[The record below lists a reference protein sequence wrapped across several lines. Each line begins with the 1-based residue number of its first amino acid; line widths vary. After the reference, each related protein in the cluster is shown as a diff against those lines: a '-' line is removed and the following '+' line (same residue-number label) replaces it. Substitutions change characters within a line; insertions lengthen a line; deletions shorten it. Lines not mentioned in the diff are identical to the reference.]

1 MSVKNEI
8 DASTSQKPS
17 TQTKIPPV
25 TAMHTAKPAPPA
37 LPDNDPCSY
46 EQSAGMCLHDRIPE
60 VVKKL
65 VALWQ
70 TKSGRTNYC
79 FDHIGPVPIP
89 SHQAIINIIYLIR
102 QLLFPGYFTTTKLHA
117 SNLEYYIGKETT
129 ELYER
134 LTEQI
139 TMAIRHDCR
148 RTNLPCTKCE
158 ERSHHLALTFIK
170 ALPLITETLAADI
183 RATLTGDP
191 ATSSSDEV
199 IFSYPGLLAI
209 SIFRMAHELFLLKVP
224 IIPRIMTEHAHS
236 LTGIDIHPGATI
248 GPGLFI
254 DHGTGVVIGETTII
268 GTNVRIYQGVTL
280 GALSLPRD
288 AGVKL
293 QQVKRHPTIE
303 DEVIIYAN
311 AIILGGDTVIGKRSI
326 IGGNIWLTASVP
338 PDTRVM
344 LKRPELIF
352 SEKK

>member
-1 MSVKNEI
+1 MSTPKGKQTVI
-8 DASTSQKPS
+8 FTSDSCGQ
-17 TQTKIPPV
+17 
-25 TAMHTAKPAPPA
+25 
-37 LPDNDPCSY
+37 DP
-46 EQSAGMCLHDRIPE
+46 GNNICLHDQIPA
-60 VVKKL
+60 VVKQL

-70 TKSGRTNYC
+70 TKSGQTGNC

-89 SHQAIINIIYLIR
+89 SHQAIIDIIYQTR
-102 QLLFPGYFTTTKLHA
+102 QLLFPGYFTQTKLHA
-117 SNLEYYIGKETT
+117 SNLEYYIGQETT

-148 RTNLPCTKCE
+148 RTNMACTNCE
-158 ERSHHLALTFIK
+158 ERGHHLALAFIK
-170 ALPLITETLAADI
+170 TLPQLTATLTTDI
-183 RATLTGDP
+183 RATLAGDP
-191 ATSSSDEV
+191 ATNSSDEV
-199 IFSYPGLLAI
+199 IFSYPGLLAT
-209 SIFRMAHELFLLKVP
+209 SIFRMAHELFLLRVP

-268 GTNVRIYQGVTL
+268 GTNVRLYQGVTL

-288 AGVKL
+288 AGVRL
-293 QQVKRHPTIE
+293 QQIKRHPTIE

-311 AIILGGDTVIGKRSI
+311 AIILGGETVIGRRSI
-326 IGGNIWLTASVP
+326 IGGNIWLTESVP

-352 SEKK
+352 SEKKEKTGRR

>member
-1 MSVKNEI
+1 MSTPKGKQTVI
-8 DASTSQKPS
+8 FTS
-17 TQTKIPPV
+17 
-25 TAMHTAKPAPPA
+25 
-37 LPDNDPCSY
+37 DPCDHDPGSNI
-46 EQSAGMCLHDRIPE
+46 CLHDQIPA
-60 VVKKL
+60 VVKQL

-70 TKSGRTNYC
+70 TKTGQTGNC

-89 SHQAIINIIYLIR
+89 SHQAIIDIIYQAR
-102 QLLFPGYFTTTKLHA
+102 QLLFPGYFTQTKLHA
-117 SNLEYYIGKETT
+117 SNLEYYIGQEAT

-148 RTNLPCTKCE
+148 RTNQACTNCE
-158 ERSHHLALTFIK
+158 ERGHRLALSFIK
-170 ALPLITETLAADI
+170 TLPQITETLAADI
-183 RATLTGDP
+183 RATLAGDP
-191 ATSSSDEV
+191 ATNSSDEV
-199 IFSYPGLLAI
+199 IFSYPGLLAT
-209 SIFRMAHELFLLKVP
+209 SIFRMAHELFLLGVP

-268 GTNVRIYQGVTL
+268 GVNVRLYQGVTL

-288 AGVKL
+288 AGIKL

-311 AIILGGDTVIGKRSI
+311 AIILGGETVIGKRSI
-326 IGGNIWLTASVP
+326 IGGNIWLTESVP

-352 SEKK
+352 SGKKKGSSD